1 MLKKMKMTAL
11 SVLVIAAGMV
21 AYGYKHEVNL
31 EVGFGQ
37 VSRYEVVV
45 EASEKASITR
55 IQVKEGDRE
64 IETIDHDG
72 RRWSRSFTGDVPV
85 AIAVT
90 GHAVSGESSFS
101 KMTVQVFR
109 DGLLFRNAEAI
120 GENLVAN
127 VSF

>member
-1 MLKKMKMTAL
+1 MLKKMKMTVL

-31 EVGFGQ
+31 KVGIGQ
-37 VSRYEVVV
+37 VSSYEVVV
-45 EASEKASITR
+45 EASKEASITR
-55 IQVKEGDRE
+55 IQVKEGNRE

-109 DGLLFRNAEAI
+109 DGVLFRNAEAV
-120 GENLVAN
+120 GESLEAN